1 MTPPLAKGLACS
13 TALLAAVFLLSSCA
27 GEPGQAGTP
36 PSRSPVEIGER
47 LYQANCQSCHGG
59 ATGGKLRDIPPPHN
73 ANGHTW
79 EHADQLLTKIILEGF
94 ADPQQPQQMPAFKGK
109 LTNEAVQAILTY
121 INTWWT
127 EEQRQFQAKAT
138 AEWER

>member
-1 MTPPLAKGLACS
+1 MTPPLAKGLAGI
-13 TALLAAVFLLSSCA
+13 TAVFAAVFVLSSCT
-27 GEPGQAGTP
+27 GKPWQTGTP
-36 PSRSPVEIGER
+36 SSGSPVETGER
-47 LYQANCQSCHGG
+47 LYQYNCQSCHGG
-59 ATGGKLRDIPPPHN
+59 ATGGGLRDIPPPHN

-94 ADPQQPQQMPAFKGK
+94 ADPQQPQPMPAFKNK
-109 LTNEAVQAILTY
+109 LAKEDVQAVLAY
-121 INTWWT
+121 IRTWWT